1 MATTEQIK
9 QLRNQTGVSIAQ
21 CKKAIDEAG
30 GDMEKAIDFLKKKS
44 KDVASKKSDRELGSG
59 VVQAYIHA
67 GGSVGAMIELACET
81 DFVARNEEFQKLAY
95 DIAMHVA
102 AMNPEFTRQEDITD
116 EIRTKV
122 EGLFEEEVKESGKPE
137 DIQKKMM
144 EGKLSAYFAERTLL
158 EQSFVKNPDS
168 TIKDLLNEA
177 VQKFGEKVDLVRFTR
192 FSVGG

>member
-9 QLRNQTGVSIAQ
+9 QLRDQTGVSIAQ

-30 GDMEKAIDFLKKKS
+30 GDMGKAIDFLKKRS
-44 KDVASKKSDRELGSG
+44 KDIASKKSDRELGSG

-67 GGSVGAMIELACET
+67 GGSVGAIVELACET

-102 AMNPEFTRQEDITD
+102 AMNPEFTRKEDITD
-116 EIRTKV
+116 EVRTKV

-168 TIKDLLNEA
+168 SIKDLLNEA
-177 VQKFGEKVDLVRFTR
+177 VQKFGEKIDLIRFVRF
-192 FSVGG
+192 SIGG